1 MSFMLK
7 EETNKSYLVAALQPR
22 LILVPSKTPPLS
34 PPPVPTPVPM
44 IATAA
49 VGTLAAA
56 LPAIS
61 TKVQLHSILNFK

>member
-1 MSFMLK
+1 MSIMIN
-7 EETNKSYLVAALQPR
+7 EETKKSSLIAALQPP
-22 LILVPSKTPPLS
+22 LLLVPSKTPPLS
-34 PPPVPTPVPM
+34 PPPVPNPVPM